1 MPLRK
6 TKEQRAAH
14 RAERERQAQEH
25 SARLAAVSAQA
36 ARPPLYCRRCAA
48 KLKPDATTCHHCGS
62 TGLAPDQPSLSGFS
76 TVAMDGRCPHC
87 QGTSF
92 TVPGLAAPMATEA
105 FLASD
110 TAAAVIGAAV
120 GAASS
125 NYVISCATCGTGAA
139 GANRKMPFELTHYP
153 LTTVLPRQRLRAMPS
168 PGQVGRPWLTTRDPC
183 GGAH

>member
-25 SARLAAVSAQA
+25 SVRLAAVSAQA
-36 ARPPLYCRRCAA
+36 ARPPLYCQRCAA
-48 KLKPDATTCHHCGS
+48 KLKPDAATCHHCGS

-105 FLASD
+105 FLVSD

-125 NYVISCATCGTGAA
+125 NYVTLCATCG
-139 GANRKMPFELTHYP
+139 NRS
-153 LTTVLPRQRLRAMPS
+153 RR
-168 PGQVGRPWLTTRDPC
+168 G
-183 GGAH
+183 